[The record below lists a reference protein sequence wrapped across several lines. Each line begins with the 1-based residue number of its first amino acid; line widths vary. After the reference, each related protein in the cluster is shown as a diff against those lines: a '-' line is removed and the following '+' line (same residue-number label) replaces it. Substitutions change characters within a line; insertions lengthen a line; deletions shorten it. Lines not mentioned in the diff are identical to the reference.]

1 MGLPIRIHN
10 EERPQVGY
18 SQSLATILI
27 DYIRSRPDFLF
38 DDLAIFGTQLVV
50 TIFILKPRV
59 VPSMI
64 HCHWPKV
71 LIITLWL
78 FNIAMEM
85 AYL

>member
-27 DYIRSRPDFLF
+27 DYIRSRSDFLF

-59 VPSMI
+59 VLSMI
-64 HCHWPKV
+64 HGHWSKV
-71 LIITLWL
+71 LIIT
-78 FNIAMEM
+78 
-85 AYL
+85 